1 MALTPPALLEA
12 LLFASSGP
20 VSKKRLA
27 AMLEVTPALLQQA
40 ADVLRASLT
49 NRGLSLVETDTEF
62 ELRTNPEASSFVEKL
77 REGELSR
84 DLGKAGLETLAV
96 VLYRGGATRGEID
109 WVRGV
114 NSSQTLR
121 SLLMRGLIERGEN
134 PEDARRPR
142 YIATVDALA
151 HLGVG
156 RKEELPEYEELTKAL
171 AREEARQAA
180 PTVENTE
187 A

>member
-27 AMLEVTPALLQQA
+27 SMLEVTPALLGQA

-49 NRGLSLVETDTEF
+49 GRGIALIETDSEL
-62 ELRTNPEASSFVEKL
+62 ELRTSPEATEFVQKL

-96 VLYRGGATRGEID
+96 IMYRGAATRGEID

-114 NSSQTLR
+114 NSSQTIR
-121 SLLMRGLIERGEN
+121 SLLLRGLVEKSEN

-142 YIATVDALA
+142 YRATTDALA
-151 HLGVG
+151 HLGIG
-156 RKEELPEYEELTKAL
+156 RKEDLPEFAELTAAL
-171 AREEARQAA
+171 AREEAKEA
-180 PTVENTE
+180 PSEGEQVDV
-187 A
+187 